1 MLFYD
6 GVAAIQI
13 MFRKDKRVCRSQ
25 VGRRVV
31 THVVFP
37 IYIYSGGL
45 RLPPILK
52 YTKGMITALGLH
64 ELGCGTKWWRPGP
77 VAEILDDGRL
87 S

>member
-52 YTKGMITALGLH
+52 YTKGMITALGTAVLAFA
-64 ELGCGTKWWRPGP
+64 CWRGRG
-77 VAEILDDGRL
+77 GRL
-87 S
+87 VRLL